1 MSQVKHLQLSHCGK
15 IYSDASVRA
24 LRSCLPCHTILAS
37 TQLYWS
43 AQTIEMRQEQPSSWP
58 QRLKLYTT
66 TGLHSAQ
73 AIEMRKGGHNIAL
86 TSLRRKN
93 VFQPC
98 TVAQFVHVFYFFL
111 SRMTPSQVLT
121 TYSQKLVR
129 LWSDIRQVT
138 YLLTLSV
145 I

>member
-24 LRSCLPCHTILAS
+24 LRSRLPCHTILAS

-73 AIEMRKGGHNIAL
+73 AIEMRKDGLNIAL

-98 TVAQFVHVFYFFL
+98 TVVVCSRVLFFPQTNDSFVGRTYYLLVEI
-111 SRMTPSQVLT
+111 SQVV
-121 TYSQKLVR
+121 VR
-129 LWSDIRQVT
+129 
-138 YLLTLSV
+138 Y
-145 I
+145 